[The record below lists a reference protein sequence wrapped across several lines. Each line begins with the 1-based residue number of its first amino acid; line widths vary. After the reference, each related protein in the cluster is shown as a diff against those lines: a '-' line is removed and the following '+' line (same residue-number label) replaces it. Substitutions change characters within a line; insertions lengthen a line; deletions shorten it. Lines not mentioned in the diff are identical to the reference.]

1 MRSHRPSQRQSCIFS
16 RDSFSYLHLHSD
28 DSREVII
35 SLNSDSAFYQVLIT
49 ALRSLAEHQTK
60 VQEEF
65 AQTVQQLS
73 LDISNVSQPSSSQ
86 TGKSDLYA
94 WRKIFQMWVD
104 GQIFE
109 STTEKNRGERSVED
123 SEAKLTEFANKVV
136 KEGLGD
142 HRTLQRKESRDAL
155 ERFLQINVLLLDLK
169 KVSHANP
176 LSGGSQSDEA
186 VVPRRSSSLPTRKLR
201 AKS

>member
-1 MRSHRPSQRQSCIFS
+1 
-16 RDSFSYLHLHSD
+16 
-28 DSREVII
+28 
-35 SLNSDSAFYQVLIT
+35 LNSDSAFYQVLIS
-49 ALRSLAEHQTK
+49 ALRCLAEHQAK

-65 AQTVQQLS
+65 TQTVQQLN
-73 LDISNVSQPSSSQ
+73 LDISNVSQPWSSK

-94 WRKIFQMWVD
+94 WRQIFQMWVD

-109 STTEKNRGERSVED
+109 STIEKDRGERSVED

-142 HRTLQRKESRDAL
+142 GRTLQRKESRDAL

-169 KVSHANP
+169 KVSRPRP
-176 LSGGSQSDEA
+176 LL
-186 VVPRRSSSLPTRKLR
+186 RRPKE
-201 AKS
+201 